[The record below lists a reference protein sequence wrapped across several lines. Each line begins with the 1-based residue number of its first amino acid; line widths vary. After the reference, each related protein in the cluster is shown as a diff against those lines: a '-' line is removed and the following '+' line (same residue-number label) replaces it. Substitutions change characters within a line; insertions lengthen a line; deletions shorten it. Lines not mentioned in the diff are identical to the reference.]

1 MNAITVQL
9 QNVNVGDVLEQRRA
23 MQAKTKLEAAVVV
36 AFSSEG
42 LVIQSAKLVKLP
54 NDLPT
59 IIGMNFSDD

>member
-1 MNAITVQL
+1 MTAITVKL
-9 QNVNVGDVLEQRRA
+9 PNASVGDVLEQRRA
-23 MQAKTKLEAAVVV
+23 TQAKTKLDAAAVV

-59 IIGMNFSDD
+59 IIGMDFSDD